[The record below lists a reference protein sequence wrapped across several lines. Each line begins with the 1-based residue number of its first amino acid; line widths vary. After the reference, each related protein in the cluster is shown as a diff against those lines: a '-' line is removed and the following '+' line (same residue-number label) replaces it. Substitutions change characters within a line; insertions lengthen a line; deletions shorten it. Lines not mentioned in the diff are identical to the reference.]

1 MTEREIEPE
10 YSRAVERGSALRL
23 AARRAYGQAVL
34 YTALDPD
41 DAERR
46 LRQALATAVSAL
58 NWLEDSD
65 FERVFGAD
73 SREYDLLFSK
83 VDGRSLTDL
92 RAQLAHGLV
101 SELSA
106 ADARTIRERVS
117 EVRLTSRDLIL
128 RLLLG
133 LSADEPLPGSTRGV
147 SASFSDPR
155 NIEIATSLAGLPDQ
169 DWAIQPEWV
178 SWL

>member
-92 RAQLAHGLV
+92 RAQLRTA
-101 SELSA
+101 SCLSY
-106 ADARTIRERVS
+106 
-117 EVRLTSRDLIL
+117 
-128 RLLLG
+128 
-133 LSADEPLPGSTRGV
+133 LPPMLEQSVKG
-147 SASFSDPR
+147 
-155 NIEIATSLAGLPDQ
+155 
-169 DWAIQPEWV
+169 
-178 SWL
+178 